1 MIVMTFFTNCR
12 LARSIASLWTAGHL
26 LRRTFTRAQL
36 GQALLEFALITPFVI
51 FLILAVI
58 DGGIAMDRRQVLQH
72 AVREGARYA
81 AVHGDVDDI
90 KQKTVDQ
97 AQSLI
102 DTTDVTVCYIDE
114 DDANST
120 VGYPSDS
127 VRVSVSFSY
136 DFAIVGP
143 VLSGLFGGSVGSVD
157 MTPSGTARLERSV
170 SGAVACGIPVPTV
183 TPP

>member
-1 MIVMTFFTNCR
+1 MR
-12 LARSIASLWTAGHL
+12 LFMRMNEKE
-26 LRRTFTRAQL
+26 R
-36 GQALLEFALITPFVI
+36 GQALIEFALVTPM
-51 FLILAVI
+51 ILVLLFAII

-81 AVHGDVDDI
+81 AVNTDEDDI
-90 KQKTVDQ
+90 KLKTVAQ
-97 AQSLI
+97 AQDLI
-102 DTTDVTVCYIDE
+102 DTDDVDVCYIDE
-114 DDANST
+114 NANGNPGNVGDA
-120 VGYPSDS
+120 
-127 VRVSVSFSY
+127 VRVSATFTY

-143 VLSGLFGGSVGSVD
+143 VLSGLFGGGVGGVE